1 MDNSF
6 IKLYNSLDEAN
17 SLGFVKDAKLVY
29 KNSIQLSP
37 NEAYSQI
44 TNVSGGI
51 SFEGDYEVHIV
62 DIFGNVLEDVTANF
76 FIEEFTDYNGNT
88 QLKIEIINIG
98 TDYYGRAVNFR
109 FTHTTSDAIYYT
121 NAVLITN
128 KNIERTVRYDYWN
141 DETIDETDYS
151 TAQYKQS
158 IRLTTIY
165 KNPVNNSENTE
176 YYQISTGRNI
186 STRYLEKLGHAY
198 LVENMDLFTYSRL
211 LKLFKVSNV
220 YMDGVRVTDKPILGT
235 GERFGNSTLITSNFD
250 VYFNENDTYSY
261 EYQIFEGL
269 ILTSKIPHGNYT
281 LATLGEEIKA
291 TFNSDIIINT
301 GTLSVYDEND
311 NLVVTFTE
319 ADIDEY
325 YTNGFLIEN
334 LLIHITT
341 NGDYYILFDNGLIS
355 NTFGIDYE
363 GISNPNVW
371 TFSIVD
377 GMFNSTKF
385 DTTKFLTD

>member
-1 MDNSF
+1 
-6 IKLYNSLDEAN
+6 
-17 SLGFVKDAKLVY
+17 
-29 KNSIQLSP
+29 
-37 NEAYSQI
+37 
-44 TNVSGGI
+44 NVSGGI

-62 DIFGNVLEDVTANF
+62 DIFGNVLEDVTEHI

-88 QLKIEIINIG
+88 QLKIEIINIR

-220 YMDGVRVTDKPILGT
+220 YMDGIRVTDKPILGT

-261 EYQIFEGL
+261 EFQIYEGL
-269 ILTSKIPHGNYT
+269 QAIEFIPLGNY
-281 LATLGEEIKA
+281 AYNI
-291 TFNSDIIINT
+291 SDIES
-301 GTLSVYDEND
+301 SVEFNV
-311 NLVVTFTE
+311 N
-319 ADIDEY
+319 
-325 YTNGFLIEN
+325 
-334 LLIHITT
+334 
-341 NGDYYILFDNGLIS
+341 ILFGSD
-355 NTFGIDYE
+355 
-363 GISNPNVW
+363 
-371 TFSIVD
+371 
-377 GMFNSTKF
+377 FNI
-385 DTTKFLTD
+385 

>member
-1 MDNSF
+1 
-6 IKLYNSLDEAN
+6 
-17 SLGFVKDAKLVY
+17 
-29 KNSIQLSP
+29 
-37 NEAYSQI
+37 
-44 TNVSGGI
+44 NVSGGI

-62 DIFGNVLEDVTANF
+62 DIFGNVLEDVTEHI

-88 QLKIEIINIG
+88 QLKIEIINIR

-186 STRYLEKLGHAY
+186 STRYLEKLGHSY

-220 YMDGVRVTDKPILGT
+220 YMDGIRVTDKPILGT

-261 EYQIFEGL
+261 EYQIFEGFVL
-269 ILTSKIPHGNYT
+269 QQFYPYGSYT
-281 LATLGEEIKA
+281 LDSITDSVTGQFNSAITIGVGTLTIYDASDDSAVVTYNQNDLFESDFA
-291 TFNSDIIINT
+291 TFEIA
-301 GTLSVYDEND
+301 GT
-311 NLVVTFTE
+311 
-319 ADIDEY
+319 
-325 YTNGFLIEN
+325 
-334 LLIHITT
+334 
-341 NGDYYILFDNGLIS
+341 
-355 NTFGIDYE
+355 
-363 GISNPNVW
+363 
-371 TFSIVD
+371 
-377 GMFNSTKF
+377 
-385 DTTKFLTD
+385 